1 MKQLNQLIMA
11 VNSGGKYVM
20 TIGVFI
26 LNPQNEFEKSFYI
39 PVATESFFNEC
50 WLPAIESLGLQWS
63 ELFSIGVDVEKENVA
78 DIIEELIQIKKWA
91 RKNIHEEHQINLFE
105 RIKILQDKLP
115 QAFRR
120 KDAVVF
126 IG

>member
-1 MKQLNQLIMA
+1 
-11 VNSGGKYVM
+11 M

-26 LNPQNEFEKSFYI
+26 LNPQNEFEKNFYI
-39 PVATESFFNEC
+39 PIATESFFNEC
-50 WLPAIESLGLQWS
+50 WLPAIESIGLQWS
-63 ELFSIGVDVEKENVA
+63 ELFSIGVDIEKENVA
-78 DIIEELIQIKKWA
+78 DIIEELIQIKEWA
-91 RKNIHEEHQINLFE
+91 RKNVHEEHQNKLFE
-105 RIKILQDKLP
+105 RIKILQEKLP